1 MITMARILFGGF
13 LSFFQTWTLLRFLQL
28 GFALFCLGD
37 FFFFSG
43 QSVVLVL
50 GMVILAQALFNWQL
64 GCAAGSCRK

>member
-1 MITMARILFGGF
+1 MARILFG
-13 LSFFQTWTLLRFLQL
+13 SIASVFQSWTLLRFLQL

-64 GCAAGSCRK
+64 GCATGICRR